1 MITTHFKK
9 GHFVLTYHVLL
20 GIDGRPRDEKLYP
33 LAELQEKYADLFEKH
48 VKKYAG
54 RESTLTRKI
63 PPLDCAWS
71 DAVFLM
77 PVHPQKI
84 CQAIATH
91 TNRHIPTVV
100 YFTIDTSTLDQ
111 HRLAVRMFETEQFD
125 LEEMQ
130 LLSDAE
136 HRVSTEVPDRTI
148 AYLKKFRDFKSEQDR
163 PKWIMYVP
171 HIFHRG
177 SIEVRNLEL
186 QYTTP
191 CAP

>member
-1 MITTHFKK
+1 M
-9 GHFVLTYHVLL
+9 LTYHVLL

-33 LAELQEKYADLFEKH
+33 LAELQEKHADLFERH
-48 VKKYAG
+48 VGKYRG
-54 RESTLTRKI
+54 RESTLVREI
-63 PPLDCAWS
+63 PPLGCAWQE
-71 DAVFLM
+71 AVFLM

-91 TNRHIPTVV
+91 TNRHIPTVA

-111 HRLAVRMFETEQFD
+111 RRLAVRMFETDQYD
-125 LEEMQ
+125 LEEVR
-130 LLSDAE
+130 LLSDIE
-136 HRVSTEVPDRTI
+136 PRVPTEVPDRTI

-163 PKWIMYVP
+163 PKWVMYVP

-177 SIEVRNLEL
+177 SIDVQTLEL